1 MRHLHLQMIVV
12 PFLGSRPSA
21 LQGFAHFLC
30 AYLAWRAFDR
40 RLSIAG
46 VELRDTIRISSSQ
59 AMSSDPSLTYV
70 HALLKGMLDAK
81 ASDLFISADFPPAM
95 KIDGQMTPVSDA
107 KLTGEHTKAFAYAIM
122 NEKQRKAFEQDKE
135 CNFAIWPKEI
145 GRFRV
150 NVFVQQECVGMV
162 LRTITTKIP
171 NFDEMGLPTQLKD
184 LMLAK
189 RGLVIL
195 VGGTG
200 SGKSTTLAALIDY
213 RNENSRGHII
223 TIEDPVEYVHPSK
236 NCLVTHREVGRDTN
250 DWAAALKN
258 TLRQA
263 PDVILIGE
271 IRDRETMEFALAF
284 AETGHL
290 CMATLH
296 ANSANQAL
304 DRIVNFFPE
313 ERHAQLHMDLS
324 LNLRGFVSQRLI
336 PKVGGGRC
344 AAVEILLNSPLVADL
359 ILKGETGQVK
369 EAMAKSVELGMQ
381 TFDQALFNLAEE
393 GKITQDD
400 ALRNADSLNELRLR
414 FKLHGKSVSAKQVQG
429 GSFSLSLQE
438 ETKPVEE
445 DELELLI
452 KAKAKAAAEMAQ
464 KLQKSAAPA

>member
-1 MRHLHLQMIVV
+1 MTNEQ
-12 PFLGSRPSA
+12 A
-21 LQGFAHFLC
+21 L
-30 AYLAWRAFDR
+30 AYMHNL
-40 RLSIAG
+40 
-46 VELRDTIRISSSQ
+46 LR
-59 AMSSDPSLTYV
+59 V
-70 HALLKGMLDAK
+70 MLEKK

-95 KIDGQMTPVSDA
+95 KIDGKMTPLNA
-107 KLTGEHTKAFAYAIM
+107 QRLAGEHTKAFAHALM
-122 NEKQRKAFEQDKE
+122 NDKQRNEFAQEKE

-150 NVFVQQECVGMV
+150 NVFVQQENVGMV

-171 NFDEMGLPTQLKD
+171 NFDELGLPPQLKD
-184 LMLAK
+184 VMMTK
-189 RGLVIL
+189 RGLIIL

-213 RNENSRGHII
+213 RNEHSYGHII

-236 NCLVTHREVGRDTN
+236 NCLITHREVGRDTN
-250 DWAAALKN
+250 GWFNALKN

-304 DRIVNFFPE
+304 DRIINFFPE

-324 LNLRGFVSQRLI
+324 LNLRAFVSQRLV
-336 PKVGGGRC
+336 PKKDGGRC
-344 AAVEILLNSPLVADL
+344 AAIEILLNSPLVADL
-359 ILKGETGQVK
+359 ILKGETNMVK

-381 TFDQALFNLAEE
+381 TFDQALFNLCEKGRITEE
-393 GKITQDD
+393 D
-400 ALRNADSLNELRLR
+400 ALRNADSINELRLR
-414 FKLHGKSVSAKQVQG
+414 FKLHSKDSKSKDAMSRIDH
-429 GSFSLSLQE
+429 LSLHE
-438 ETKPVEE
+438 EEPEE
-445 DELELLI
+445 E
-452 KAKAKAAAEMAQ
+452 
-464 KLQKSAAPA
+464 APSDASPGLDTPKTAG